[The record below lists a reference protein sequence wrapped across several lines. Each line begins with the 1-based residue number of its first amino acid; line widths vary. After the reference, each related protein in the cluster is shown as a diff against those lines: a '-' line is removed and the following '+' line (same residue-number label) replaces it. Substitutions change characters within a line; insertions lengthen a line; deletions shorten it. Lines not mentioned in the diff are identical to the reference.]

1 MYLSKSQN
9 IDVDEFD
16 GDLILMNLDTRQ
28 VLVLNES
35 AHILWTALDT
45 INTRGGLLALLQE
58 AMPDTQTPALEAA
71 LDGILGTMVSGGF
84 LRLATDGPAGTAQA

>member
-1 MYLSKSQN
+1 LHLRKSQN

-35 AHILWTALDT
+35 AHVLWSALDL
-45 INTRGGLLALLQE
+45 IDTRGDLLALLQE
-58 AMPDTQTPALEAA
+58 AIPDAQTSTLEAA
-71 LDGILGTMVSGGF
+71 LDSILGTLLSGGF
-84 LRLATDGPAGTAQA
+84 LQPTPDGSANIG

>member
-1 MYLSKSQN
+1 LYLSKSQN

-35 AHILWTALDT
+35 AHILWTALDV

-58 AMPDTQTPALEAA
+58 AMPDTETPVLEAA

-84 LRLATDGPAGTAQA
+84 LRLAADGPAGTAQA

>member
-1 MYLSKSQN
+1 LYLNKSPN

-35 AHILWTALDT
+35 AHILWSALDL
-45 INTRGGLLALLQE
+45 INTRSELLALLQE
-58 AMPDTQTPALEAA
+58 AMPDTETPALEAA
-71 LDGILGTMVSGGF
+71 LDRILGTLVSGGF
-84 LRLATDGPAGTAQA
+84 LRSTPEGPAKTAQA

>member
-1 MYLSKSQN
+1 MYLNKSPN

-35 AHILWTALDT
+35 AHVL
-45 INTRGGLLALLQE
+45 R
-58 AMPDTQTPALEAA
+58 AA
-71 LDGILGTMVSGGF
+71 LDMFDARGD
-84 LRLATDGPAGTAQA
+84 LAALL

>member
-1 MYLSKSQN
+1 MHLRKSQN

-35 AHILWTALDT
+35 AHVLWSALDL
-45 INTRGGLLALLQE
+45 IDTRGDLLALLQE
-58 AMPDTQTPALEAA
+58 AIPDAQTSTLEAA
-71 LDGILGTMVSGGF
+71 LDSILGTLLSGGF
-84 LRLATDGPAGTAQA
+84 LHSSPDGSANIG

>member
-1 MYLSKSQN
+1 MHLKKSPN

-35 AHILWTALDT
+35 AHVLWSALDL
-45 INTRGGLLALLQE
+45 IDTRGDLLALLQE
-58 AMPDTQTPALEAA
+58 AMPDARTPTLEAA
-71 LDGILGTMVSGGF
+71 LDHSLGTLVSGGF
-84 LRLATDGPAGTAQA
+84 LLSTPDGSADTA

>member
-1 MYLSKSQN
+1 LYLSKSQN

-35 AHILWTALDT
+35 AHILWTALDM
-45 INTRGGLLALLQE
+45 INTRGDLLALLQE
-58 AMPDTQTPALEAA
+58 AMPDTETPALEAA

-84 LRLATDGPAGTAQA
+84 LRLIADGPAGTAQA